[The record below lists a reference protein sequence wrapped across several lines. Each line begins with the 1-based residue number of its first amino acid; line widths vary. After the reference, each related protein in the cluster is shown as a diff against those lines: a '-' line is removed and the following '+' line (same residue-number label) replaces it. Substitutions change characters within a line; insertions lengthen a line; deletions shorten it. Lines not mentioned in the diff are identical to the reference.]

1 MCRSR
6 RPIRATVAPGRR
18 GPADATP
25 SSRAGMG
32 WCHGFGTERAAA
44 RREPAHPQYAS
55 GAGDLLA
62 SRSRAFRDEARCWS
76 EDDDPPRDERAT
88 SPSAS
93 ASASAFARSPLRALD
108 AAVDLRELRASLDA
122 HRRAVP
128 DAGGGRGALVCGPSP
143 DVVVT
148 LGSRAWTPSRSS
160 KPSRRW
166 SDPRRTPAPW
176 ARARPRR
183 PHPRAVVVVLNP
195 ARARTPSRRP
205 PRDAPRTHPSSRR
218 PFERPRTSP
227 PVDGRTGTTLAH
239 PSSRAARR
247 TTRTLDDDAPTTLP
261 SLSSRSAPH
270 PSISLSFL
278 SLSLCVSPS
287 LLRGRRRVRGAPWRP
302 ARRRAYRR
310 PRRRRPR

>member
-148 LGSRAWTPSRSS
+148 LGARA
-160 KPSRRW
+160 
-166 SDPRRTPAPW
+166 DGPRRTLARLDALALEQTLAKVVGPPPDTRAVGTRASPSSASPSGRGRAKPRASPDAVAASPA
-176 ARARPRR
+176 RR
-183 PHPRAVVVVLNP
+183 PANAPLIAPPLRTPTYVTAG
-195 ARARTPSRRP
+195 RRKDRDDARTP
-205 PRDAPRTHPSSRR
+205 
-218 PFERPRTSP
+218 
-227 PVDGRTGTTLAH
+227 
-239 PSSRAARR
+239 
-247 TTRTLDDDAPTTLP
+247 
-261 SLSSRSAPH
+261 
-270 PSISLSFL
+270 
-278 SLSLCVSPS
+278 
-287 LLRGRRRVRGAPWRP
+287 
-302 ARRRAYRR
+302 
-310 PRRRRPR
+310 

>member
-1 MCRSR
+1 
-6 RPIRATVAPGRR
+6 
-18 GPADATP
+18 
-25 SSRAGMG
+25 MG

-44 RREPAHPQYAS
+44 RHEPAHPQYAS

-108 AAVDLRELRASLDA
+108 AAVDLRELRASLDT

-148 LGSRAWTPSRSS
+148 LGARADGP
-160 KPSRRW
+160 RRTLARV
-166 SDPRRTPAPW
+166 DALALEQTLAKVVGPRRTPAPR

-195 ARARTPSRRP
+195 ARPGTGRRGVPRATPRERTPHRAAPSNAHVRHRRS
-205 PRDAPRTHPSSRR
+205 TKGQGRR
-218 PFERPRTSP
+218 SH
-227 PVDGRTGTTLAH
+227 TLAREQH
-239 PSSRAARR
+239 VG
-247 TTRTLDDDAPTTLP
+247 
-261 SLSSRSAPH
+261 PH
-270 PSISLSFL
+270 
-278 SLSLCVSPS
+278 VH
-287 LLRGRRRVRGAPWRP
+287 
-302 ARRRAYRR
+302 
-310 PRRRRPR
+310 